1 MIILK
6 ADLQDNQ
13 PKKERQTKY
22 AYMYVVFQ
30 SKSVNCIFI
39 LETFNRISVTYAN
52 QRNVLTL
59 TPESLETSDFCT
71 SKPVGHFRQANLQ
84 KDRPPNH

>member
-6 ADLQDNQ
+6 ADPQDNQ

-39 LETFNRISVTYAN
+39 PEKFNRISITYSN
-52 QRNVLTL
+52 QRNVSTWTQKILVAVHQR
-59 TPESLETSDFCT
+59 SA
-71 SKPVGHFRQANLQ
+71 GHF
-84 KDRPPNH
+84 